1 MPEIG
6 IADKVTLD
14 AVNTKID
21 TNVGAKTDAASATG
35 SLHAKV
41 KAFTDNYTPTRAS
54 YLDRKI
60 SQSGIKS
67 VQRGTHSGDTSKDI
81 TISISTI
88 DPSKAFVI
96 LNFFNIGLE
105 GAYMPVLKSLLSN
118 SFTTTISC
126 AKGSSGSMTAS
137 FSWQVIEF
145 Y

>member
-1 MPEIG
+1 MAGQGGVIG
-6 IADKVTLD
+6 TILGW
-14 AVNTKID
+14 
-21 TNVGAKTDAASATG
+21 VGYQLGMRTDAASATG

-96 LNFFNIGLE
+96 LNFSYE
-105 GAYMPVLKSLLSN
+105 GTYMPALKSLLSN
-118 SFTTTISC
+118 SFTTTKST
-126 AKGSSGSMTAS
+126 SM